1 MNFFFDNCL
10 PKRLAHAV
18 AILDDDHEVIHLQ
31 DRYAANTPDLKWLEL
46 LGTERAWN
54 VISCDAFNKTKE
66 EKEAVRRLARCTF
79 TFAGGYANLPI
90 WTQAYKIIQRW
101 PEVLKT
107 AAGARVGQV
116 FRVHLGSTK
125 VEDITH
131 R

>member
-10 PKRLAHAV
+10 PKRLAHAI
-18 AILDDDHEVIHLQ
+18 AILDDGHKVIHLQ
-31 DRYAANTPDLKWLEL
+31 DEYAANTPDLKWLEF
-46 LGTERAWN
+46 LGTSRDWN

-66 EKEAVRRLARCTF
+66 EKEAIRRLARCTF

-90 WTQAYKIIQRW
+90 WTQAYKIVQRW
-101 PEVLKT
+101 PEVLK
-107 AAGARVGQV
+107 GATSARPGQV
-116 FRVHLGSTK
+116 FRVHLNSTK